1 MKKAASDDK
10 VERAAIFLMSVNS
23 EDAAKLLKY
32 LGPKEVHKLGAS
44 MASLENIDLKTVNQ
58 IYSEF
63 IIEAENKTSIGLNKD
78 EQIRK
83 VFVSALGEDKAN
95 NVIDKIL
102 MGANT
107 KGLDSLKWMDAKS
120 IAEIIRHEHP
130 QIQSIILSY
139 LDPDHAAEVLMSL
152 DERVRIELIM
162 RISMQE
168 SIQPAAIDELNNV
181 MEKQVASTV
190 SSQLKPIGG
199 IKRAADILNF
209 VGGDVETSILVGLK
223 EKDENLANDIQDLMF
238 IFDNIKTID
247 DRGIQVLLREVKT
260 DTLVIALKAV
270 DEEIKDK
277 IFRNMSKRAS
287 ELLKDDIEVKGPVRL
302 SEVEAAQKEILA
314 VAKALAD
321 QGKIMLGNKSEEMV

>member
-44 MASLENIDLKTVNQ
+44 MAALENIDQKTVNQ
-58 IYSEF
+58 IYSDF
-63 IIEAENKTSIGLNKD
+63 IMEAENKTSIGLNKD

-83 VFVSALGEDKAN
+83 VFVTALGEDKAN

-168 SIQPAAIDELNNV
+168 SIQPAAIDELNTV

-190 SSQLKPIGG
+190 SNQTKPIGG

-209 VGGDVETSILVGLK
+209 VGGEVESTILGGLK
-223 EKDENLANDIQDLMF
+223 EKDEDLANEIQDLMF

-247 DRGIQVLLREVKT
+247 DRGIQVLLREIKT
-260 DTLVIALKAV
+260 DTLVVALKAV
-270 DEEIKDK
+270 DEEIRDK

-302 SEVEAAQKEILA
+302 SEVEAAQKEILT
-314 VAKALAD
+314 VAKSLAD